1 MLYIKANQLL
11 MEILKMHNQQGLES
25 DNDSCNIDKK
35 DNHPPLK
42 RVWFIIFVVLIA
54 IDTIMSGVFYCS
66 EQPLDIVDGRT
77 FITALILINT
87 IGVVS
92 ILLLYIQNS
101 IAENANKNRDSKN
114 KSKAYQII
122 EFLMCLVFI
131 TILFVVLIK
140 LGMAL

>member
-1 MLYIKANQLL
+1 
-11 MEILKMHNQQGLES
+11 MEILKMHNPQGFES

-140 LGMAL
+140 LGIC

>member
-1 MLYIKANQLL
+1 
-11 MEILKMHNQQGLES
+11 MHNQQGLES

-35 DNHPPLK
+35 DKHPPSS
-42 RVWFIIFVVLIA
+42 VWFIIFVVLIA
-54 IDTIMSGVFYCS
+54 IDTIMSGLFFSS

-77 FITALILINT
+77 IITALILINT

-92 ILLLYIQNS
+92 ILFLYIQNS

>member
-1 MLYIKANQLL
+1 
-11 MEILKMHNQQGLES
+11 MHNQQGLES

-35 DNHPPLK
+35 DKHPPS

-54 IDTIMSGVFYCS
+54 IDTIMSGLFFSS

-77 FITALILINT
+77 IITALILINT

-92 ILLLYIQNS
+92 ILFLYIQNS

>member
-1 MLYIKANQLL
+1 
-11 MEILKMHNQQGLES
+11 MHNQQGFES

-35 DNHPPLK
+35 DKHPPLK

-54 IDTIMSGVFYCS
+54 IDTIMSGLFFYCS

-77 FITALILINT
+77 IITALILINT

-92 ILLLYIQNS
+92 ILFLYIQNS
-101 IAENANKNRDSKN
+101 IAVNANKNRDSKN

-140 LGMAL
+140 LGIIKVMQ

>member
-1 MLYIKANQLL
+1 
-11 MEILKMHNQQGLES
+11 MHNQQGLES